1 MTGIM
6 VKFKEFLFS
15 EEGATATEYAVML
28 ALIII
33 VAIAAITVLGNRVNN
48 TFQNIADK
56 LDVVDGEGG

>member
-1 MTGIM
+1 
-6 VKFKEFLFS
+6 VKLKEFLVS

-48 TFQNIADK
+48 TFQNISDK
-56 LDVVDGEGG
+56 LDVVDG

>member
-1 MTGIM
+1 MTEIM
-6 VKFKEFLFS
+6 AKFKEFWVS

-56 LDVVDGEGG
+56 LDVVEGE

>member
-6 VKFKEFLFS
+6 VKFKEFLVS

-33 VAIAAITVLGNRVNN
+33 VAIVAIGALGNKVND
-48 TFQNIADK
+48 TFTNISNAMP
-56 LDVVDGEGG
+56 